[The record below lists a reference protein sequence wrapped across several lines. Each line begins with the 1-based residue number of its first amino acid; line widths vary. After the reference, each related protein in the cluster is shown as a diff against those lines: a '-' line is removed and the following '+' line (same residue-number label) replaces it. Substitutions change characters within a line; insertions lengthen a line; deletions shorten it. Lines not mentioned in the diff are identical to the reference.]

1 MRIALIVEG
10 RTEKAFVDPLRR
22 FLETRLQGSMPRLSP
37 HVYDGRIPTDDK
49 LSRVVDRLLNDSRQP
64 ADAVIALTDVYTG
77 TKAFADAAD
86 AKGKM
91 RQRVG
96 PEARFHPHAAQHD
109 FEAWLIPY
117 WEDIQRLS
125 GSNRKKPSQN
135 PELVDQ
141 SSPPAHR
148 IREVFRTGTRGRS
161 YVKPRDAKRILEGKD
176 LAIAAAQCGEL
187 KAFLNTILSL
197 CGGDLIP

>member
-10 RTEKAFVDPLRR
+10 RTEKAFVETLRR
-22 FLETRLQGSMPRLSP
+22 FLETRLQGNMPRLSP

-91 RQRVG
+91 RQWVG

-141 SSPPAHR
+141 NSPPAHR
-148 IREVFRTGTRGRS
+148 ISEVFPTGTRGRS
-161 YVKPRDAKRILEGKD
+161 YVKPRDAKRILDGKD